1 MLLLSLPP
9 LLTVQNFRL
18 SWGIDGLHV
27 GHHAFH
33 PTGAGQVS
41 IREQVEILVLGVEG
55 GILVDAVPVVDLR
68 RVLEPDL
75 VTKGVHLDTEPWV
88 VHHTHEVPCGPLRLA
103 ILAIIP
109 SANRKLSALGQDLD
123 RNLDGPEDPAPTLAE
138 FVRFLET
145 LDARWSPILAVVY
158 CHLHAVHRPSR
169 PGVGVTAYGVSSL
182 GHLDLG
188 AVRRGPDRGVDVPVI
203 DRVGPIGPNI
213 FGRGDILRRDV
224 LWKNS
229 VIIDVV
235 MINALLLG
243 YRHLC

>member
-138 FVRFLET
+138 LVRLFKA
-145 LDARWSPILAVVY
+145 LDVRRPPVLGVVHR
-158 CHLHAVHRPSR
+158 HLNAVHGPTR
-169 PGVGVTAYGVSSL
+169 PGIGVAAHGVSGL
-182 GHLDLG
+182 GDLDLG
-188 AVRRGPDRGVDVPVI
+188 AVRRGPDRRVDVPVV
-203 DRVGPIGPNI
+203 DRVGPILPNV
-213 FGRGDILRRDV
+213 FGRGDVLRGDV
-224 LWKNS
+224 LRKDP
-229 VIIDVV
+229 VVIDVV
-235 MINALLLG
+235 MVLTLLPG
-243 YRHLC
+243 H